1 MELTKE
7 DGKTMKKTKLIIVL
21 AGVLICCGHAKSQ
34 QTLTLEE
41 CRNLAIRNN
50 KELQISGQKVKAADE
65 ERKAAFTKYFPQLSA
80 MGGYMWNQK
89 DINLLDMGALSTKLG
104 SALGP
109 LAQLPVFGQLMG
121 GVDEMQH
128 LDVQNI
134 WLGGVSLV
142 QPVFMGGKIV
152 SYNQITR
159 YARELAE
166 SMNDLQLQ
174 EVIYKTDETYWQ
186 VVSLANKKKL
196 ADAYVDLLRKMD
208 SDVAAMIAEGVATQ
222 AEGLSVRVKLNE
234 AEMAQTKVDNGLALS
249 RMLLAQIC
257 GLPLDEAMLLA
268 DENIETL
275 PLRPHT
281 ETADV
286 NEALANRNE
295 LKSLELAAKIY
306 RKKERIVLAD
316 MLPNVALSANY
327 LVTNPNVFNGFK
339 NEFAGMFNVG
349 LMVQVPLS
357 GWWEGTHKRNA
368 ARAETHIQTLQLMEA
383 REKVELEVNQSVY
396 KVNEAQKKLTA
407 SSRNMENAEE
417 NLRHANLGFEE
428 GVIPALNL
436 MEAQTAWVSARSN
449 LIDAQIEVK
458 LTEVYLTKAMGKLAA
473 DEQE

>member
-1 MELTKE
+1 
-7 DGKTMKKTKLIIVL
+7 MKRIIVL
-21 AGVLICCGHAKSQ
+21 VGLLVCSGYASSQ

-41 CRNLAIRNN
+41 CRNLAIQNN
-50 KELQISGQKVKAADE
+50 KELQMSGEKVKAANE

-89 DINLLDMGALSTKLG
+89 DINLLDMDALSAKLG

-121 GVDEMQH
+121 GIDDVQH

-134 WLGGVSLV
+134 WVGGVSLV

-152 SYNQITR
+152 SYNQITK

-186 VVSLANKKKL
+186 VISLVNKKKL
-196 ADAYVDLLRKMD
+196 ADAYVGLLRKMD
-208 SDVAAMIAEGVATQ
+208 SDVTAMIAEGVATQ
-222 AEGLSVRVKLNE
+222 ADGLSVKVKLNE

-249 RMLLAQIC
+249 RMLLSQIC
-257 GLPLDEAMLLA
+257 GLPLDEPLALA
-268 DENIETL
+268 DENIENF
-275 PLRPHT
+275 PVYSSDA
-281 ETADV
+281 TANV
-286 NEALANRNE
+286 NEAFANRDE

-306 RKKERIVLAD
+306 QKKERIVLAD

-327 LVTNPNVFNGFK
+327 LVTNPNAFNGFK

-349 LMVQVPLS
+349 VMMKVPLS
-357 GWWEGTHKRNA
+357 GWWEGTYKRNS
-368 ARAETHIQTLQLMEA
+368 ARAETRIRMLQLMEA
-383 REKVELEVNQSVY
+383 REKVELQVNQSVY
-396 KVNEAQKKLTA
+396 KVNEANKKLTA

-436 MEAQTAWVSARSN
+436 MEAQTAWVSARSS

-458 LTEVYLTKAMGKLAA
+458 LTEVYLSKAMGKLSV
-473 DEQE
+473 DKQK

>member
-1 MELTKE
+1 
-7 DGKTMKKTKLIIVL
+7 MKRIIVL
-21 AGVLICCGHAKSQ
+21 VGLLVWSGYASSQ

-41 CRNLAIRNN
+41 CRNLAIQNN
-50 KELQISGQKVKAADE
+50 KELQISGEKVKAANE

-89 DINLLDMGALSTKLG
+89 DINLLDMDALSAKLG

-121 GVDEMQH
+121 GIDEMQH

-134 WLGGVSLV
+134 WVGGVSLV

-152 SYNQITR
+152 SYNQITK

-186 VVSLANKKKL
+186 VISLINKKKL
-196 ADAYVDLLRKMD
+196 ADAYVSLLRKMD
-208 SDVAAMIAEGVATQ
+208 SDVTAMISEGVATQ
-222 AEGLSVRVKLNE
+222 ADGLSVKVKLNE
-234 AEMAQTKVDNGLALS
+234 AEMAQTKVENGLALT

-257 GLPLDEAMLLA
+257 GLPLDEPLALA
-268 DENIETL
+268 DENIENF
-275 PLRPHT
+275 PVHSNDA
-281 ETADV
+281 TANV
-286 NEALANRNE
+286 NEAFANRDE

-306 RKKERIVLAD
+306 QKKERIVLAD

-327 LVTNPNVFNGFK
+327 LVTNPNAFNGFK

-349 LMVQVPLS
+349 VMVKVPLS
-357 GWWEGTHKRNA
+357 GWWEGTYKRNA
-368 ARAETHIQTLQLMEA
+368 ARAETRIQTLQLMEA
-383 REKVELEVNQSVY
+383 REKVELQVNQSVY
-396 KVNEAQKKLTA
+396 KVNEANKKLTA
-407 SSRNMENAEE
+407 SNRNMENAEE

-436 MEAQTAWVSARSN
+436 MEAQTAWVSARSS

-458 LTEVYLTKAMGKLAA
+458 LTEVYLTKSMGKLSVN
-473 DEQE
+473 EQK